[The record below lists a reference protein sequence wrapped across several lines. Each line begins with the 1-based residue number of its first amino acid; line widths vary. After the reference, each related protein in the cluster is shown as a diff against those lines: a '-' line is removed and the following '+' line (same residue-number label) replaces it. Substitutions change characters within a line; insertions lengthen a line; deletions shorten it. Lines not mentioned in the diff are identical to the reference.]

1 VWYRLNDSAMYA
13 TRATLR
19 FPVVQKIHNK
29 PSVEVDTL
37 QDLRDTQE
45 RQLQKSTTEERAAPR
60 HTPRTTTVR
69 MAKVSSFSV
78 FCTYVQLRLF
88 VKKRGQN
95 KKTKRQMCAFLQPS
109 LVWLGQKP
117 TASITRVGSS
127 PGIV

>member
-1 VWYRLNDSAMYA
+1 VLGSGSHTFLNSAAMWCRLNDSAMYA

-37 QDLRDTQE
+37 QDLRDTQA

-69 MAKVSSFSV
+69 MAKVSSYSV
-78 FCTYVQLRLF
+78 FGTYAQLRML
-88 VKKRGQN
+88 VKKR
-95 KKTKRQMCAFLQPS
+95 KKN
-109 LVWLGQKP
+109 
-117 TASITRVGSS
+117 
-127 PGIV
+127 